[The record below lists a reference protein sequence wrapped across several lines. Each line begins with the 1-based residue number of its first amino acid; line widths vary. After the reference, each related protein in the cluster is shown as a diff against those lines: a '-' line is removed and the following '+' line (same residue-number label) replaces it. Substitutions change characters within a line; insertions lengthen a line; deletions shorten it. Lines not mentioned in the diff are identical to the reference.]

1 MGRRGL
7 DKTINLWYNVIM
19 RKRQEYNHKC
29 GLCGKSMKSDQK
41 PHKDL
46 KVYHVQCAYD
56 SVKDMREKVKKN
68 C

>member
-1 MGRRGL
+1 
-7 DKTINLWYNVIM
+7 M

-56 SVKDMREKVKKN
+56 SVKEMREKVKKN